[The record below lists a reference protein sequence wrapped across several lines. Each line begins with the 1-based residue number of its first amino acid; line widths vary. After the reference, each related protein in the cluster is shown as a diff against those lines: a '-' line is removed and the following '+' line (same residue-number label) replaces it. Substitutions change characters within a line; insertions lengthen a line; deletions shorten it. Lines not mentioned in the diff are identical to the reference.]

1 MRIEKKIVTL
11 IFLSMQLS
19 CNFRPFLIR
28 NFDEFLYYEAK
39 EAWELTSSQRNK
51 VDVILDHSWKQFL
64 CQDSPVLE
72 QRLIRISSIF
82 NDFVADHDLRWLKSE
97 LKYWRLRLL
106 NISLPSVAKFLLS
119 LRSDQWGVFQAYLDE
134 KNEKLES
141 LLKEKNEDFEKK
153 YFSFILNRYKK
164 IYDDLG
170 EKEETYLSRLIN
182 SKKSYFEKYL
192 EQRKKTQENFMQF
205 FKRKPDLR
213 KVSEKLIAW
222 TDNPILLRA
231 KDNQNFY
238 KKYRKAQW
246 YVLINFH
253 NNLSKSIKKSFSN
266 KVKSLASDI
275 KRAKP
280 SSQDCLLL
288 LKKNIIMED

>member
-1 MRIEKKIVTL
+1 
-11 IFLSMQLS
+11 MQLS
-19 CNFRPFLIR
+19 CNFRSFFIK

-39 EAWELTSSQRNK
+39 EAWQLTSSQKNK
-51 VDVILDHSWKQFL
+51 VDIILDHSWKKFL
-64 CQDSPVLE
+64 CQDSAVLK

-82 NDFVADHDLRWLKSE
+82 NDSVTDRDLNWLKSE

-106 NISLPSVAKFLLS
+106 KISLPSVANFLLL
-119 LRSDQWGVFQAYLDE
+119 LRSEQWSFFQAYLDR

-164 IYDDLG
+164 IYDDLS

-182 SKKSYFEKYL
+182 TNKSYFEKHL
-192 EQRKKTQENFMQF
+192 EQRKKTQKNFIQF
-205 FKRKPDLR
+205 FKRKQDLR
-213 KVSEKLIAW
+213 TVSEKLIAW
-222 TDNPILLRA
+222 TNNPLLLRT

-238 KKYRKAQW
+238 KKYRKDQW
-246 YVLINFH
+246 NTLINFH

-266 KVKSLASDI
+266 KISSLAIDL

-280 SSQDCLLL
+280 SYQDCLLL
-288 LKKNIIMED
+288 LNKNIILKD